1 MTATCTACSRDA
13 VGDTPARTAA
23 EAHCN
28 TRQALLPSMCAIEL
42 LALAHACEDFTVENW
57 PLARP
62 PGGPTATAQL
72 QLQPSTFW
80 EQIPHRCA
88 FRGSVMK
95 GPPGCGWAGTMDSRV
110 SEPREQDLTEAGAE
124 QELRWLELGSEEA
137 PGAGTEGPSAPQA
150 WGRLLQAVWKGH
162 VGLVTQLLRQGASVE
177 ERDRAG
183 RTPLHLAVLRGHVP
197 LVRLLLQRGARAVA
211 ADRVGRTPL
220 HEAAWHGPSRVA
232 ELLLQRGASAN
243 VRCGAGLT
251 PLHWAAALGRTLLAR
266 RLLDTPGPGPA
277 AADAHGWM
285 ATHWAA
291 AGGRLPVLELLAAG
305 GGAGLDGALLVAA
318 VAGQSAVLRLLLTHG
333 ARVDA
338 RDSTGATALGIA
350 ADLGRRQDM
359 EVLLEHGADSSLKDR
374 HGRSALHRA
383 AAGGHLLAVQLLAA
397 WGADVDARDTLGLT
411 PLHHAARGGHME
423 VAGHLLARGA
433 KVDAAGWLHVT
444 PLHLAVERGH
454 GSTAEL
460 LLSRGASPT
469 QRTQWGEVA
478 QDLGPAVCGEQEVPH
493 GPQGCRARAG
503 PEAAGFHGLQGVQ
516 APLCWS
522 EATCQGAQEN
532 TPEVPG
538 EEGSSGWSPSKK
550 RVADLEPFQTPRA
563 TSAL

>member
-1 MTATCTACSRDA
+1 MLSRSSHSRGGVTVAYRVGPVWLGSGTGPLSSSPGDPPFGSGTWKGCLSGGQGPEDTSSISGSWGGAGVGAT
-13 VGDTPARTAA
+13 TPKP
-23 EAHCN
+23 CC
-28 TRQALLPSMCAIEL
+28 LL
-42 LALAHACEDFTVENW
+42 VENW

-177 ERDRAG
+177 E
-183 RTPLHLAVLRGHVP
+183 
-197 LVRLLLQRGARAVA
+197 
-211 ADRVGRTPL
+211 
-220 HEAAWHGPSRVA
+220 
-232 ELLLQRGASAN
+232 
-243 VRCGAGLT
+243 
-251 PLHWAAALGRTLLAR
+251 
-266 RLLDTPGPGPA
+266 
-277 AADAHGWM
+277 
-285 ATHWAA
+285 
-291 AGGRLPVLELLAAG
+291 
-305 GGAGLDGALLVAA
+305 
-318 VAGQSAVLRLLLTHG
+318 
-333 ARVDA
+333 
-338 RDSTGATALGIA
+338 
-350 ADLGRRQDM
+350 
-359 EVLLEHGADSSLKDR
+359 
-374 HGRSALHRA
+374 RA

>member
-23 EAHCN
+23 EAPCN
-28 TRQALLPSMCAIEL
+28 ARQALLPSMCAIEL
-42 LALAHACEDFTVENW
+42 LALAHACEDF
-57 PLARP
+57 
-62 PGGPTATAQL
+62 
-72 QLQPSTFW
+72 
-80 EQIPHRCA
+80 
-88 FRGSVMK
+88 
-95 GPPGCGWAGTMDSRV
+95 TMDSRV

-177 ERDRAG
+177 ER
-183 RTPLHLAVLRGHVP
+183 
-197 LVRLLLQRGARAVA
+197 
-211 ADRVGRTPL
+211 
-220 HEAAWHGPSRVA
+220 
-232 ELLLQRGASAN
+232 
-243 VRCGAGLT
+243 
-251 PLHWAAALGRTLLAR
+251 
-266 RLLDTPGPGPA
+266 
-277 AADAHGWM
+277 
-285 ATHWAA
+285 
-291 AGGRLPVLELLAAG
+291 
-305 GGAGLDGALLVAA
+305 
-318 VAGQSAVLRLLLTHG
+318 
-333 ARVDA
+333 
-338 RDSTGATALGIA
+338 
-350 ADLGRRQDM
+350 
-359 EVLLEHGADSSLKDR
+359 
-374 HGRSALHRA
+374 A

-433 KVDAAGWLHVT
+433 KVNAAGWLHVT

-516 APLCWS
+516 APLCLS
-522 EATCQGAQEN
+522 EAVCQGAQEN